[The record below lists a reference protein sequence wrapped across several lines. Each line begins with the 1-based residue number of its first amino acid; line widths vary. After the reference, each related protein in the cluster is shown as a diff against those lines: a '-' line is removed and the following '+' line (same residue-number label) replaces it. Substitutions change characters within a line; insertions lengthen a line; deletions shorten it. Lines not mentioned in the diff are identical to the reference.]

1 MTSSSRVFILQTN
14 KKQTVCVQ
22 YDFVLRV
29 FILQTNKKQTVCVR
43 YDFVLGKKSIMLT
56 IVTST
61 IT

>member
-29 FILQTNKKQTVCVR
+29 FILQTNKKQTVCVQ
-43 YDFVLGKKSIMLT
+43 YDFVLGKNQ
-56 IVTST
+56 
-61 IT
+61 